1 MIRPILEYAVPV
13 WQSIPEHL
21 CQKIESIQ
29 RRALRIIFPEAGSY
43 NEALQLTKL
52 DTLFNR
58 RVSICKGYMNKMKC
72 STHPLHFLL
81 PNLTED
87 PDHEHSLRQKM
98 RHVVFSIETRSFV
111 KLKESKTFLP
121 LNIFIVINFNVN
133 VL

>member
-43 NEALQLTKL
+43 NEALHLTKL

-58 RVSICKGYMNKMKC
+58 RVSICKGYMNKMK
-72 STHPLHFLL
+72 SSIHPLHFLL

-87 PDHEHSLRQKM
+87 PDHEHFLRQKM
-98 RHVVFSIETRSFV
+98 QDVVLYRDKKFC
-111 KLKESKTFLP
+111 KTKRTEDF
-121 LNIFIVINFNVN
+121 FTFKYF
-133 VL
+133 